1 MRPKYFSVQSD
12 EISQYV
18 NDLLKIDQDSDLVRV
33 LDHAKKKG
41 TPPLQVV
48 PTDGRTLEV
57 LARSIMPKKILEIG
71 TLCGYS
77 TVNLARA
84 VVEGGK
90 LYTCERSKHHAE
102 TAQEVFVELGLDE
115 KIEVV
120 FGDALEN
127 LKHLSKFAPFDLIF
141 IDADKLNYP
150 NYFDW
155 AVKHLRQGGLLIADN
170 VFVFD
175 HISLDPIPEGKLGE
189 MVLAMK
195 EFNRKCAEDKRL
207 VTTILPTGE
216 GLLVAVIK

>member
-1 MRPKYFSVQSD
+1 MRPKYFSVQSPQVD
-12 EISQYV
+12 QYV
-18 NDLLKIDQDSDLVRV
+18 FDLLKIEKDKELFFV
-33 LDHAKKKG
+33 LENARKKG

-84 VVEGGK
+84 LAEGGK

-102 TAQEVFVELGLDE
+102 TAQEAFVELGLE
-115 KIEVV
+115 HKVEIV
-120 FGDALEN
+120 FGDAMDN
-127 LKHLSKFAPFDLIF
+127 LKNLSQFGPFDLVF

-155 AVKHLRQGGLLIADN
+155 TIENLRQGGLLIADN

-175 HISLDPIPEGKLGE
+175 HISDDPVPVGSLGE
-189 MVLAMK
+189 MVLAMR
-195 EFNRKCAEDKRL
+195 EFNKKCVDDKRL

-216 GLLVAVIK
+216 GLLVSVKL

>member
-12 EISQYV
+12 EISPYV

-84 VVEGGK
+84 LVEGGR

-102 TAQEVFVELGLDE
+102 TAQEVFVELGLDT

-155 AVKHLRQGGLLIADN
+155 AVEHLRQGGLLIADN

-175 HISLDPIPEGKLGE
+175 HISDDPVPEGKLGE

-216 GLLVAVIK
+216 GLLVSVIK